1 MTTIR
6 ATCPSCGDVRLKAS
20 DVVVR
25 VCANDNKGS
34 YCFRCPSC
42 GLRVTK
48 SADSR
53 IVDLLASSGV
63 KMDVWHLPAELWEAR
78 PTGAPHGRGD
88 GAAYGLPYLAVGFGR
103 SWNLITF
110 GRSLLPPSWCHGV
123 YPPPTSLN
131 SAWSW

>member
-78 PTGAPHGRGD
+78 PTGAPVSYDDLLDFHLMLQD
-88 GAAYGLPYLAVGFGR
+88 DSWFEQLADRISDVER
-103 SWNLITF
+103 
-110 GRSLLPPSWCHGV
+110 
-123 YPPPTSLN
+123 
-131 SAWSW
+131 

>member
-78 PTGAPHGRGD
+78 PTGAPVSYDDLLDFHLMLQD
-88 GAAYGLPYLAVGFGR
+88 DTWFEQLADRISDVEK
-103 SWNLITF
+103 
-110 GRSLLPPSWCHGV
+110 
-123 YPPPTSLN
+123 
-131 SAWSW
+131 

>member
-1 MTTIR
+1 MTQRGQGGRGMTTIR
-6 ATCPSCGDVRLKAS
+6 ATCPSCGDVRREAS

-48 SADSR
+48 TADSR

-63 KMDVWHLPAELWEAR
+63 RMDVWHLPSELWEPKFSGEAVNYDDLLDFPLLLEGEGWFDR
-78 PTGAPHGRGD
+78 LVESVSDTGQ
-88 GAAYGLPYLAVGFGR
+88 
-103 SWNLITF
+103 
-110 GRSLLPPSWCHGV
+110 
-123 YPPPTSLN
+123 
-131 SAWSW
+131 